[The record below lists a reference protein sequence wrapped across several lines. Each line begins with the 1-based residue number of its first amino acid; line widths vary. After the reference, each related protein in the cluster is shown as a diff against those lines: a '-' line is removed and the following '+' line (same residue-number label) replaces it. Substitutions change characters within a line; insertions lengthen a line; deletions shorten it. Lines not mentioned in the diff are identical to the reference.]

1 MFVLGVGVFVCVRV
15 VCECVGVLPMC
26 AHVEDKSAK
35 YLLYCPLV
43 FSLRQSLS
51 LKLEVA
57 SV

>member
-1 MFVLGVGVFVCVRV
+1 MLGVGVFVCVRV